1 MRGAVAAVGR
11 VVRVVFVMCGSKTAG
26 ARDDAGAVACALACL
41 SPRVSPRCVR
51 VAASRCVRVA
61 SFCPSNLH
69 RSNNAKMVQRKERT
83 LLVDVQSLDAEPSPP
98 AAAALFA
105 ELRAA
110 VERAGGDPSKVA
122 TRNYSREARIC
133 AVRTPLAL
141 SRMARTAIGTV
152 KYVKGRCA
160 CCCGMHCERARAAFF
175 C

>member
-1 MRGAVAAVGR
+1 
-11 VVRVVFVMCGSKTAG
+11 
-26 ARDDAGAVACALACL
+26 
-41 SPRVSPRCVR
+41 
-51 VAASRCVRVA
+51 
-61 SFCPSNLH
+61 
-69 RSNNAKMVQRKERT
+69 MVQRKERT

-110 VERAGGDPSKVA
+110 LERAGGDASKVA

-175 C
+175 LLTIFVFGFLFATAEQRGAIESDARLWQRAARACGLY

>member
-1 MRGAVAAVGR
+1 M
-11 VVRVVFVMCGSKTAG
+11 RVVFVTRFSKQLVPVTTP
-26 ARDDAGAVACALACL
+26 AVACRFRPRRLSLPLAASA
-41 SPRVSPRCVR
+41 SPRL
-51 VAASRCVRVA
+51 AASA
-61 SFCPSNLH
+61 SPLFALRICIDRLI
-69 RSNNAKMVQRKERT
+69 AKMVQRKERT

-110 VERAGGDPSKVA
+110 LERAGGDPSKVA

>member
-1 MRGAVAAVGR
+1 M
-11 VVRVVFVMCGSKTAG
+11 RVVFVMCGSKTAG

-51 VAASRCVRVA
+51 VASRCVRVA
-61 SFCPSNLH
+61 SFCPSILH

-160 CCCGMHCERARAAFF
+160 SCSGMDCERTFF